1 MKNEKKK
8 MMQYINQLDNEKMQ
22 KTKKASKKITVMLST
37 VILTVTVIIIVFFC
51 IIASFFYNEIYLV
64 FLQNQEQFVKKLE
77 AMYHQDIEIVEA
89 NCDERGNG
97 TYILR
102 TKKEPQIE
110 FHAAK
115 EMYSNFE
122 TDYPE
127 RALLYYSEKNS
138 LFQDIQV
145 TSSEQTSQYYED
157 FSLLKTYSYL
167 QIQSYEQLEQAS
179 RTLYDIQKF
188 MEEKVEDFSVLI
200 CLKIADYTSP
210 VEYATIPSAENGVY
224 QEKYEYYWY
233 LKDTGKDTSVMPA
246 EDIDAVNYP
255 RILDVYANG
264 KRVVDTEESG
274 YGLIIYLTA
283 SYNLEKQTYEVNAK
297 KFILGNTNIFHI
309 LSENTDL
316 RFSFDYNNR
325 KYNLYYTNDEL
336 RGNNIPWISEISY
349 FTELFGAQIEYD
361 FEGKTVNFIL

>member
-1 MKNEKKK
+1 

-22 KTKKASKKITVMLST
+22 KTQKASKKITVMLST
-37 VILTVTVIIIVFFC
+37 VILTITVIIIIFFC
-51 IIASFFYNEIYLV
+51 AVASFFYNEIYLV

-77 AMYHQDIEIVEA
+77 SMYNQEIEIIEA
-89 NCDERGNG
+89 DCDEKGNG

-122 TDYPE
+122 TDYQE
-127 RALLYYSEKNS
+127 RALLYYAEKNP
-138 LFQDIQV
+138 LFQNVQV
-145 TSSEQTSQYYED
+145 TSSEQTSKYYKD

-167 QIQSYEQLEQAS
+167 PIQSYEQLEQAS

-200 CLKIADYTSP
+200 YLKIADYTSP
-210 VEYATIPSAENGVY
+210 VEYATIPSAENGIY

-233 LKDTGKDTSVMPA
+233 LKNTGKDTSVMPT
-246 EDIDAVNYP
+246 EDIDAVNFP

-264 KRVVDTEESG
+264 ERVVDIDESG
-274 YGLIIYLTA
+274 YGIVAYLTA

-297 KFILGNTNIFHI
+297 KFILGNANIFHV
-309 LSENTDL
+309 LGGNTDL

-325 KYNLYYTNDEL
+325 KYNLYYTDDGI
-336 RGNNIPWISEISY
+336 RGNSIPWISKVSY

-361 FEGKTVNFIL
+361 FEEKTVNFIL

>member
-1 MKNEKKK
+1 MKNEKKE
-8 MMQYINQLDNEKMQ
+8 MMEYINQLDNEKMQ
-22 KTKKASKKITVMLST
+22 KTQKASKKITVMLST
-37 VILTVTVIIIVFFC
+37 VILTITVIIIIFFC
-51 IIASFFYNEIYLV
+51 AVASFFYNEIYLV

-77 AMYHQDIEIVEA
+77 SMYNQEIEIIEA
-89 NCDERGNG
+89 DCDEKGNG

-122 TDYPE
+122 TDYQE
-127 RALLYYSEKNS
+127 RALLYYAEKNP
-138 LFQDIQV
+138 LFQNVQV
-145 TSSEQTSQYYED
+145 TSSEQTSQYYKD

-167 QIQSYEQLEQAS
+167 PIQSYEQLEQAS

-200 CLKIADYTSP
+200 YLKIADYTSP
-210 VEYATIPSAENGVY
+210 VEYATIPSAENGIY

-233 LKDTGKDTSVMPA
+233 LKNTGKDTSVMPT
-246 EDIDAVNYP
+246 EDIDAVNFP

-264 KRVVDTEESG
+264 ERVVDIDESG
-274 YGLIIYLTA
+274 YGIVAYLTA

-297 KFILGNTNIFHI
+297 KFILGNANIFHV
-309 LSENTDL
+309 LGGNTDL

-325 KYNLYYTNDEL
+325 KYNLYYTDDGI
-336 RGNNIPWISEISY
+336 RGNSIPWISKVSY

-361 FEGKTVNFIL
+361 FEEKTVNFIL